1 MRLQVFVVVVLTV
14 TTAGCAVSNK
24 TQTSHLKIM
33 TPETKPL
40 DGCGALHKGSLGQ
53 YGLRHYDARFAEL
66 QTLNA
71 TDTSRATVTVGRN
84 TKPADEP
91 PAGDDFDLLDEE
103 LTEHMAEIADPLEG
117 LNRIMF
123 GINDTLYFWVAK
135 PVTQVY
141 KAVAPEPVRICIGN
155 FFHNLTTPVRF
166 VNCHLQGKVDSADIE
181 LKRFIIN
188 TTSGILGFGDPARDK
203 MGLEPVEEDLGQT
216 LAVHG
221 FGNGF
226 YIVWPLLGPSTL
238 RDTVGFAGDQFLN
251 PVRYVE
257 PWELSIGISGTKI
270 VNESSFYIGEYETF
284 KSSAIDPYVA
294 MRQAYIQYR
303 NRQIRQ

>member
-1 MRLQVFVVVVLTV
+1 MKLQVLALVALVIATG
-14 TTAGCAVSNK
+14 GCAVSDNSIRG
-24 TQTSHLKIM
+24 TRDEGRGTRIA
-33 TPETKPL
+33 
-40 DGCGALHKGSLGQ
+40 DANAV
-53 YGLRHYDARFAEL
+53 RHP
-66 QTLNA
+66 Q
-71 TDTSRATVTVGRN
+71 
-84 TKPADEP
+84 ADEE
-91 PAGDDFDLLDEE
+91 AAEDNFDLLEEE
-103 LTEHMAEIADPLEG
+103 LAEQMVEVADPLEG

-123 GINDTLYFWVAK
+123 GINDILYFWVAK

-141 KAVAPEPVRICIGN
+141 EGVVPAPVRIGVGN
-155 FFHNLTTPVRF
+155 FFHNLTTPIRF

-181 LKRFIIN
+181 LKRFLIN

-226 YIVWPLLGPSTL
+226 YMVLPLLGPSTL
-238 RDTVGFAGDQFLN
+238 RDTVGFVGDQFLN

-257 PWELSIGISGTKI
+257 PWEVSISVSGTKA
-270 VNESSFYIGEYETF
+270 VNEGSFHIGEYETF
-284 KSSAIDPYVA
+284 KSSAVDPYVA

-303 NRQIRQ
+303 AKQIKE

>member
-1 MRLQVFVVVVLTV
+1 VADSRKDDMKLQILALVALVIATV
-14 TTAGCAVSNK
+14 GCAVSDKTRNSNLTSSFLLPPAPASADASRGGGQESRGASANK
-24 TQTSHLKIM
+24 DNIADANEEAT
-33 TPETKPL
+33 E
-40 DGCGALHKGSLGQ
+40 DD
-53 YGLRHYDARFAEL
+53 YDLLEEEFAE
-66 QTLNA
+66 QM
-71 TDTSRATVTVGRN
+71 VEV
-84 TKPADEP
+84 
-91 PAGDDFDLLDEE
+91 
-103 LTEHMAEIADPLEG
+103 ADPLEG

-123 GINDTLYFWVAK
+123 GINDILYFWVAK
-135 PVTQVY
+135 PVTQIY
-141 KAVAPEPVRICIGN
+141 KGVVPEPVRISVDN
-155 FFHNLTTPVRF
+155 FFHNLTTPIRF

-181 LKRFIIN
+181 LKRFLIN

-226 YIVWPLLGPSTL
+226 YMVLPLLGPSTL
-238 RDTVGFAGDQFLN
+238 RDTVGFVGDQFLN

-257 PWELSIGISGTKI
+257 PWEVSIGISGTKAI
-270 VNESSFYIGEYETF
+270 NEGSFHIGEYETF

-303 NRQIRQ
+303 TKQIKE